1 MKKYIFTETQV
12 KKIVDQMIN
21 ESNTI
26 KESKKVVEPKKT
38 VTKNKKS

>member
-21 ESNTI
+21 ESVTI
-26 KESKKVVEPKKT
+26 RESKKVETKKT
-38 VTKNKKS
+38 VTKTKKS